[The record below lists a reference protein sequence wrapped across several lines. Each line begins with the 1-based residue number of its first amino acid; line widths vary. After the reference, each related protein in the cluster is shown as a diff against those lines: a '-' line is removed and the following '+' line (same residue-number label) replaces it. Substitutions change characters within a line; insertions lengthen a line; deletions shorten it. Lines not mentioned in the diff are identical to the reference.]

1 MLRSDKP
8 NRFFGVN
15 PAGIPSQGRQ
25 LTPWSREIPKD
36 WRSALGVD
44 GPDPSETSDDAEPAA
59 ADATA

>member
-15 PAGIPSQGRQ
+15 PAGIPNQGRQ

-44 GPDPSETSDDAEPAA
+44 APDPSETSGDSEPAA
-59 ADATA
+59 DTAA